1 MHPVSRKCCRA
12 TVSMNS
18 PPPMTE
24 PRANKDTSFLVP
36 WVKQHWSTPCVS
48 HEVSSRTEPQ
58 FPIVTSCLQTI
69 YIFSGLSPCLFIS
82 FICSFYCISY
92 NHSSDKQLGQILN
105 SEFISRKIQSDTYYQ
120 RLFFFF
126 LIARFWNTHYNDHTV
141 FNWRVYDIFLLIF
154 HCCALHCFP
163 ISILKTLPEWINE
176 YLLVKSLKKS
186 SIVSTVRL
194 SSSKELIL
202 VKKHKLLNISWLY
215 IFKLIF
221 NKYSLLSWER

>member
-1 MHPVSRKCCRA
+1 MHPVSRKCCRD

-18 PPPMTE
+18 PPPMTG

-36 WVKQHWSTPCVS
+36 WVEQHWSTPCVS

-58 FPIVTSCLQTI
+58 LPIVTSCLQTI
-69 YIFSGLSPCLFIS
+69 YIFSSLSPCLFIS
-82 FICSFYCISY
+82 FLCSFYCISY
-92 NHSSDKQLGQILN
+92 NHSSNNLDKSLT
-105 SEFISRKIQSDTYYQ
+105 QS
-120 RLFFFF
+120 LFPGKFNLIHIIKGCFFF
-126 LIARFWNTHYNDHTV
+126 LIALFWNTHYNDHTV

-176 YLLVKSLKKS
+176 YLLIKSLKKS

-202 VKKHKLLNISWLY
+202 VKKHKLLNISWVY
-215 IFKLIF
+215 IFKLIS